1 MSDQNS
7 NLPPSNINTDKAQLQ
22 EQNTEHVAAQ
32 TLEPKVLTAADE
44 LAKVS
49 LSKESIPQE
58 NAIRENAIKES
69 RGKEDPLKESI
80 SQQSLTNET
89 VTQED
94 VMWMKHAL
102 TLADKAESIGEVPV
116 GACVVLNSE
125 LIGEGYNTPISDN
138 DPSAH
143 AELRAVKNAASK
155 VRNYRLIDATLYVTL
170 EPCSMCAGMLVH
182 ARVKRVVFGAKD
194 AKTGAAGSVM
204 NLLQHPAL
212 NHQIEIVSNVLADE
226 CANKLSDFF
235 RKRRKEIKAAKKAK
249 KHLEGDASS

>member
-7 NLPPSNINTDKAQLQ
+7 NLSTSSFDLANKQTQEKAAEQ
-22 EQNTEHVAAQ
+22 EPLTE
-32 TLEPKVLTAADE
+32 
-44 LAKVS
+44 
-49 LSKESIPQE
+49 
-58 NAIRENAIKES
+58 
-69 RGKEDPLKESI
+69 I
-80 SQQSLTNET
+80 SMEQSATE
-89 VTQED
+89 ED
-94 VMWMKHAL
+94 VMWMRHAL

-116 GACVVLNSE
+116 GACVVLNGE
-125 LIGEGYNTPISDN
+125 LIGEGFNTPITDN

-143 AELRAVKNAASK
+143 AELRAVKEAAAA
-155 VRNYRLIDATLYVTL
+155 VQNYRLIDATLYVTL

-212 NHQIEIVSNVLADE
+212 NHQLEIVSGVLAEE

-249 KHLEGDASS
+249 KLLEGDASN

>member
-7 NLPPSNINTDKAQLQ
+7 NRPTPNFD
-22 EQNTEHVAAQ
+22 
-32 TLEPKVLTAADE
+32 
-44 LAKVS
+44 LANK
-49 LSKESIPQE
+49 Q
-58 NAIRENAIKES
+58 
-69 RGKEDPLKESI
+69 
-80 SQQSLTNET
+80 
-89 VTQED
+89 TQEKEAVQEPLTEIAMED
-94 VMWMKHAL
+94 IATEEDIMWMMHAL

-116 GACVVLNSE
+116 GACVVLNGE
-125 LIGEGYNTPISDN
+125 LIGEGFNTPITDN

-143 AELRAVKNAASK
+143 AELRAVKEAAAA
-155 VRNYRLIDATLYVTL
+155 VQNYRLIDATLYVTL

-212 NHQIEIVSNVLADE
+212 NHQLEVVSGVLADE

-249 KHLEGDASS
+249 RLLEGDASS

>member
-7 NLPPSNINTDKAQLQ
+7 NCPSSDL
-22 EQNTEHVAAQ
+22 
-32 TLEPKVLTAADE
+32 D
-44 LAKVS
+44 LANK
-49 LSKESIPQE
+49 Q
-58 NAIRENAIKES
+58 
-69 RGKEDPLKESI
+69 
-80 SQQSLTNET
+80 
-89 VTQED
+89 TQEKEAVQEPLTEIAMED
-94 VMWMKHAL
+94 IATEEDIMWMRHAL

-116 GACVVLNSE
+116 GACVVLNGE
-125 LIGEGYNTPISDN
+125 LIGEGFNTPITDN

-143 AELRAVKNAASK
+143 AELRAVKEAAAA
-155 VRNYRLIDATLYVTL
+155 VQNYRLIDATLYVTL

-212 NHQIEIVSNVLADE
+212 NHQLEVVSGVLADE

-249 KHLEGDASS
+249 RLLEGDASS

>member
-7 NLPPSNINTDKAQLQ
+7 NLSTSSFDLANKQTQEKAAEQ
-22 EQNTEHVAAQ
+22 EPLTE
-32 TLEPKVLTAADE
+32 
-44 LAKVS
+44 
-49 LSKESIPQE
+49 
-58 NAIRENAIKES
+58 
-69 RGKEDPLKESI
+69 I
-80 SQQSLTNET
+80 SMEQIATE
-89 VTQED
+89 ED
-94 VMWMKHAL
+94 VMWMRHAL

-116 GACVVLNSE
+116 GACVVLNGE
-125 LIGEGYNTPISDN
+125 LIGEGFNTPITDN

-143 AELRAVKNAASK
+143 AELRAVKEAASA
-155 VRNYRLIDATLYVTL
+155 VQNYRLIDATLYVTL

-212 NHQIEIVSNVLADE
+212 NHQLEVVSGVLADE

-249 KHLEGDASS
+249 RLLEGDASS

>member
-7 NLPPSNINTDKAQLQ
+7 NFPAPGIDTVKAQPK
-22 EQNTEHVAAQ
+22 EQSTEHVTAQ
-32 TLEPKVLTAADE
+32 TLKPKVLTAADE

-49 LSKESIPQE
+49 VSKESIPH
-58 NAIRENAIKES
+58 ENAIKES
-69 RGKEDPLKESI
+69 PVKEKPSKEDI
-80 SQQSLTNET
+80 SQENLINET

-94 VMWMKHAL
+94 LTWMKHAL
-102 TLADKAESIGEVPV
+102 TLADKAESIREVPV
-116 GACVVLNSE
+116 GACVVINGE
-125 LIGEGYNTPISDN
+125 LIGEGYNTPITDN

-143 AELRAVKNAASK
+143 AELRAVKDAASK

-204 NLLQHPAL
+204 NLLQHPVL
-212 NHQIEIVSNVLADE
+212 NHQIEVVSGVLADE

-249 KHLEGDASS
+249 NHLEGDASS

>member
-7 NLPPSNINTDKAQLQ
+7 NLSTSSFDLANKQTQ
-22 EQNTEHVAAQ
+22 E
-32 TLEPKVLTAADE
+32 
-44 LAKVS
+44 
-49 LSKESIPQE
+49 KEAVQ
-58 NAIRENAIKES
+58 
-69 RGKEDPLKESI
+69 DPLTEI
-80 SQQSLTNET
+80 SMEQSATE
-89 VTQED
+89 ED
-94 VMWMKHAL
+94 VMWMRHAL

-116 GACVVLNSE
+116 GACVVLNGE
-125 LIGEGYNTPISDN
+125 LIGEGFNTPITDN

-143 AELRAVKNAASK
+143 AELRAVKEAAST
-155 VRNYRLIDATLYVTL
+155 VQNYRLIDATLYVTL

-212 NHQIEIVSNVLADE
+212 NHQLEVVSGVLADE

-249 KHLEGDASS
+249 RLLEGDASN

>member
-7 NLPPSNINTDKAQLQ
+7 NRPTPNFD
-22 EQNTEHVAAQ
+22 
-32 TLEPKVLTAADE
+32 
-44 LAKVS
+44 LANK
-49 LSKESIPQE
+49 Q
-58 NAIRENAIKES
+58 
-69 RGKEDPLKESI
+69 
-80 SQQSLTNET
+80 
-89 VTQED
+89 TQEKEAVQEPLTEIAMED
-94 VMWMKHAL
+94 IATEEDIMWMRHAL

-116 GACVVLNSE
+116 GACVVLNGE
-125 LIGEGYNTPISDN
+125 LIGEGFNTPITDN

-143 AELRAVKNAASK
+143 AELRAVKEAAST
-155 VRNYRLIDATLYVTL
+155 VQNYRLIDATLYVTL

-212 NHQIEIVSNVLADE
+212 NHQLEVVSGVLADE

-249 KHLEGDASS
+249 RLLEGDASS

>member
-7 NLPPSNINTDKAQLQ
+7 NRPTPNFD
-22 EQNTEHVAAQ
+22 
-32 TLEPKVLTAADE
+32 
-44 LAKVS
+44 LANK
-49 LSKESIPQE
+49 Q
-58 NAIRENAIKES
+58 
-69 RGKEDPLKESI
+69 
-80 SQQSLTNET
+80 
-89 VTQED
+89 TQEKEAVQEPLTEIAMED
-94 VMWMKHAL
+94 IATEEDIMWMRHAL

-116 GACVVLNSE
+116 GACVVLNGE
-125 LIGEGYNTPISDN
+125 LIGEGFNTPITDN

-143 AELRAVKNAASK
+143 AELRAVKEAAAA
-155 VRNYRLIDATLYVTL
+155 VQNYRLIDATLYVTL

-212 NHQIEIVSNVLADE
+212 NHQLEVVSGVLAEE

-249 KHLEGDASS
+249 RLLEGDASS

>member
-7 NLPPSNINTDKAQLQ
+7 NLSTSNFDLANKQIQEKAAEQ
-22 EQNTEHVAAQ
+22 EPLSEISMEQSTTE
-32 TLEPKVLTAADE
+32 
-44 LAKVS
+44 
-49 LSKESIPQE
+49 
-58 NAIRENAIKES
+58 
-69 RGKEDPLKESI
+69 
-80 SQQSLTNET
+80 
-89 VTQED
+89 ED
-94 VMWMKHAL
+94 VMWMRHAL

-116 GACVVLNSE
+116 GACVVLNGE
-125 LIGEGYNTPISDN
+125 LIGEGFNTPITDN

-143 AELRAVKNAASK
+143 AELRAVKEAASK
-155 VRNYRLIDATLYVTL
+155 VQNYRLIDATLYVTL

-212 NHQIEIVSNVLADE
+212 NHQLEIVSGVLAEE
-226 CANKLSDFF
+226 CASKLSDFF

-249 KHLEGDASS
+249 RLLEGDASN

>member
-7 NLPPSNINTDKAQLQ
+7 NRPTSNFD
-22 EQNTEHVAAQ
+22 
-32 TLEPKVLTAADE
+32 
-44 LAKVS
+44 LANR
-49 LSKESIPQE
+49 Q
-58 NAIRENAIKES
+58 
-69 RGKEDPLKESI
+69 
-80 SQQSLTNET
+80 
-89 VTQED
+89 TQEKEAVQEPLTEIAMED
-94 VMWMKHAL
+94 IATEEDIMWMRHAL

-116 GACVVLNSE
+116 GACVVLNGE
-125 LIGEGYNTPISDN
+125 LIGEGFNTPITDN

-143 AELRAVKNAASK
+143 AELRAVKEAAAA
-155 VRNYRLIDATLYVTL
+155 VQNYRLIDATLYVTL

-212 NHQIEIVSNVLADE
+212 NHQLEVVSGVLADE

-249 KHLEGDASS
+249 RLLEGDASS

>member
-7 NLPPSNINTDKAQLQ
+7 NRPTPNFD
-22 EQNTEHVAAQ
+22 
-32 TLEPKVLTAADE
+32 
-44 LAKVS
+44 LANK
-49 LSKESIPQE
+49 Q
-58 NAIRENAIKES
+58 
-69 RGKEDPLKESI
+69 
-80 SQQSLTNET
+80 
-89 VTQED
+89 TQEKEAVQEPLTEIAMED
-94 VMWMKHAL
+94 IATEEDIMWMRHAL
-102 TLADKAESIGEVPV
+102 TLADKAELIGEVPV
-116 GACVVLNSE
+116 GACVVLNGE
-125 LIGEGYNTPISDN
+125 LIGEGFNTPITDN

-143 AELRAVKNAASK
+143 AELRAVKEAAAA
-155 VRNYRLIDATLYVTL
+155 VQNYRLIDATLYVTL

-212 NHQIEIVSNVLADE
+212 NHQLEVVSGLLADE

-249 KHLEGDASS
+249 RLLEGDASS

>member
-7 NLPPSNINTDKAQLQ
+7 NRPTSNFD
-22 EQNTEHVAAQ
+22 
-32 TLEPKVLTAADE
+32 
-44 LAKVS
+44 LANK
-49 LSKESIPQE
+49 Q
-58 NAIRENAIKES
+58 
-69 RGKEDPLKESI
+69 
-80 SQQSLTNET
+80 
-89 VTQED
+89 TQEKEAVQEPLTEIAMED
-94 VMWMKHAL
+94 IATEEDIMWMRHAL

-116 GACVVLNSE
+116 GACVVLNGE
-125 LIGEGYNTPISDN
+125 LIGEGFNTPITDN

-143 AELRAVKNAASK
+143 AELRAVKEAASA
-155 VRNYRLIDATLYVTL
+155 VQNYRLIDATLYVTL

-212 NHQIEIVSNVLADE
+212 NHQLEVVSGVLADE

-249 KHLEGDASS
+249 RLLEGDASN

>member
-7 NLPPSNINTDKAQLQ
+7 NRPTSNFDLANKQTQ
-22 EQNTEHVAAQ
+22 EKEAVQEPLTEIAMEDIA
-32 TLEPKVLTAADE
+32 T
-44 LAKVS
+44 
-49 LSKESIPQE
+49 
-58 NAIRENAIKES
+58 
-69 RGKEDPLKESI
+69 KEDI
-80 SQQSLTNET
+80 
-89 VTQED
+89 
-94 VMWMKHAL
+94 MWMRHAL

-116 GACVVLNSE
+116 GACVVLNGE
-125 LIGEGYNTPISDN
+125 LIGEGFNTPITDN

-143 AELRAVKNAASK
+143 AELRAVKEAAAA
-155 VRNYRLIDATLYVTL
+155 VQNYRLIDATLYVTL

-212 NHQIEIVSNVLADE
+212 NHQLEVVSGVLADE

-249 KHLEGDASS
+249 RLLEGDASS

>member
-7 NLPPSNINTDKAQLQ
+7 NRPTPNFD
-22 EQNTEHVAAQ
+22 
-32 TLEPKVLTAADE
+32 
-44 LAKVS
+44 LANK
-49 LSKESIPQE
+49 Q
-58 NAIRENAIKES
+58 
-69 RGKEDPLKESI
+69 
-80 SQQSLTNET
+80 
-89 VTQED
+89 TQEKEAVQEPLTEIAMED
-94 VMWMKHAL
+94 IATEEDIMWMRHAL

-116 GACVVLNSE
+116 GACVVLNGE
-125 LIGEGYNTPISDN
+125 LIGEGFNTPITDN

-143 AELRAVKNAASK
+143 AELRAVKEAAAA
-155 VRNYRLIDATLYVTL
+155 VQNYRLIDATLYVTL
-170 EPCSMCAGMLVH
+170 EPCSMCAGMLVD

-212 NHQIEIVSNVLADE
+212 NHQLEVVSGVLADE

-249 KHLEGDASS
+249 RLLEGDASS

>member
-7 NLPPSNINTDKAQLQ
+7 NLSTSSFD
-22 EQNTEHVAAQ
+22 
-32 TLEPKVLTAADE
+32 
-44 LAKVS
+44 LANK
-49 LSKESIPQE
+49 Q
-58 NAIRENAIKES
+58 
-69 RGKEDPLKESI
+69 
-80 SQQSLTNET
+80 
-89 VTQED
+89 TQEKAAEQEPLTEITMEQSATEED
-94 VMWMKHAL
+94 LMWMRHAL

-116 GACVVLNSE
+116 GACVVLNGE
-125 LIGEGYNTPISDN
+125 LIGEGFNTPITDN

-143 AELRAVKNAASK
+143 AELRAVKEAAAA
-155 VRNYRLIDATLYVTL
+155 VQNYRLIDATLYVTL

-212 NHQIEIVSNVLADE
+212 NHQLEVVSGVLADE

-249 KHLEGDASS
+249 RLLEGDASN

>member
-7 NLPPSNINTDKAQLQ
+7 NLSTSSFDLANKQTQEKAAEQ
-22 EQNTEHVAAQ
+22 EPLTE
-32 TLEPKVLTAADE
+32 
-44 LAKVS
+44 
-49 LSKESIPQE
+49 
-58 NAIRENAIKES
+58 
-69 RGKEDPLKESI
+69 I
-80 SQQSLTNET
+80 SMEQIATE
-89 VTQED
+89 ED
-94 VMWMKHAL
+94 VMWMRHAL

-116 GACVVLNSE
+116 GACVVLNGE
-125 LIGEGYNTPISDN
+125 LIGEGFNTPITDN

-143 AELRAVKNAASK
+143 AELRAVKEAAAA
-155 VRNYRLIDATLYVTL
+155 VQNYRLIDATLYVTL

-212 NHQIEIVSNVLADE
+212 NHQLEVVSGVLADE

-249 KHLEGDASS
+249 RLLEGDASS

>member
-7 NLPPSNINTDKAQLQ
+7 NLSTSSFD
-22 EQNTEHVAAQ
+22 
-32 TLEPKVLTAADE
+32 
-44 LAKVS
+44 LANK
-49 LSKESIPQE
+49 Q
-58 NAIRENAIKES
+58 
-69 RGKEDPLKESI
+69 
-80 SQQSLTNET
+80 
-89 VTQED
+89 TQEKAAEQEPLTEITMEQSATEED
-94 VMWMKHAL
+94 LMWMRHAL

-116 GACVVLNSE
+116 GACVVLNGE
-125 LIGEGYNTPISDN
+125 LIGEGFNTPITDN

-143 AELRAVKNAASK
+143 AELRAVKEAAST
-155 VRNYRLIDATLYVTL
+155 VQNYRLIDATLYVTL

-212 NHQIEIVSNVLADE
+212 NHQLEVVSGVLADE

-249 KHLEGDASS
+249 RLLEGDASS

>member
-7 NLPPSNINTDKAQLQ
+7 NLSTSSFDLANKQTPEKAAEQ
-22 EQNTEHVAAQ
+22 EPLTE
-32 TLEPKVLTAADE
+32 
-44 LAKVS
+44 
-49 LSKESIPQE
+49 
-58 NAIRENAIKES
+58 
-69 RGKEDPLKESI
+69 I
-80 SQQSLTNET
+80 SMEQSATE
-89 VTQED
+89 ED
-94 VMWMKHAL
+94 VMWMRHAL

-116 GACVVLNSE
+116 GACVVLNGE
-125 LIGEGYNTPISDN
+125 LIGEGFNTPITDN

-143 AELRAVKNAASK
+143 AELRAVKEAAAA
-155 VRNYRLIDATLYVTL
+155 VQNYRLIDATLYVTL

-212 NHQIEIVSNVLADE
+212 NHQLEIVSGVLAEE

-249 KHLEGDASS
+249 KLLEGDASN

>member
-7 NLPPSNINTDKAQLQ
+7 NRPTPNFD
-22 EQNTEHVAAQ
+22 
-32 TLEPKVLTAADE
+32 
-44 LAKVS
+44 LANK
-49 LSKESIPQE
+49 Q
-58 NAIRENAIKES
+58 
-69 RGKEDPLKESI
+69 
-80 SQQSLTNET
+80 
-89 VTQED
+89 TQEKEAVQEPLTEIAMED
-94 VMWMKHAL
+94 IATEEDIMWMRHAL

-116 GACVVLNSE
+116 GACVVLNGE
-125 LIGEGYNTPISDN
+125 LIGEGFNTPITDN

-143 AELRAVKNAASK
+143 AELRAVKEAAAA
-155 VRNYRLIDATLYVTL
+155 VQNYRLIDATLYVTL

-212 NHQIEIVSNVLADE
+212 NHQLEVVSSVLANE
-226 CANKLSDFF
+226 CAHKLSDFF

-249 KHLEGDASS
+249 RLLEGDASS

>member
-7 NLPPSNINTDKAQLQ
+7 NRPTSNFD
-22 EQNTEHVAAQ
+22 
-32 TLEPKVLTAADE
+32 
-44 LAKVS
+44 LANK
-49 LSKESIPQE
+49 Q
-58 NAIRENAIKES
+58 
-69 RGKEDPLKESI
+69 
-80 SQQSLTNET
+80 
-89 VTQED
+89 TQEKEAVQEPLTEIAMED
-94 VMWMKHAL
+94 IATEEDIMWMRHAL
-102 TLADKAESIGEVPV
+102 ALADKAESIGEVPV
-116 GACVVLNSE
+116 GACVVLNGE
-125 LIGEGYNTPISDN
+125 LIGEGFNTPITDN

-143 AELRAVKNAASK
+143 AELRAVKEAASK
-155 VRNYRLIDATLYVTL
+155 VQNYRLIDATLYVTL

-212 NHQIEIVSNVLADE
+212 NHQLEVVSGVLADE

-249 KHLEGDASS
+249 RLLEGDASN